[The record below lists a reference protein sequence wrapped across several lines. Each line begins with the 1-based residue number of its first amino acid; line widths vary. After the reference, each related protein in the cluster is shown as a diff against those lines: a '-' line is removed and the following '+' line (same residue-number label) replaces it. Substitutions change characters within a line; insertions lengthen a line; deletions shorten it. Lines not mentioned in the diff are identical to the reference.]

1 MSWDSSSRK
10 PEPCRCPCLNS
21 SFYVLCSTKYLQP
34 APVKEMNDRGL
45 LLQPSSLGL
54 APLAISRRPAC
65 LSSTLVTY
73 HSPGVGSPM
82 NIYAEEPPPYINHIS
97 GVPSP
102 STSWPPLQGLRCNLL
117 QPTRTA
123 PHSLEHYCLLFRTF
137 VLQSLSLFSSS
148 VSFLHLAVARYCIV
162 VQLLSL
168 VLLAPCLEEVAEKD
182 KQLVVVAVAQ
192 LAHCTIPS

>member
-10 PEPCRCPCLNS
+10 PGPCRCPCLNS

-82 NIYAEEPPPYINHIS
+82 NIYAEEPPPHTSTTFLESRRRQHLGHHSKVCDATFCSQREQHHIRLNIIVCCS
-97 GVPSP
+97 GRSFYKVSLY
-102 STSWPPLQGLRCNLL
+102 SLL
-117 QPTRTA
+117 P
-123 PHSLEHYCLLFRTF
+123 
-137 VLQSLSLFSSS
+137 SLS
-148 VSFLHLAVARYCIV
+148 YT
-162 VQLLSL
+162 LLSPATAL
-168 VLLAPCLEEVAEKD
+168 SCSCCPSFCLRRVWRR
-182 KQLVVVAVAQ
+182 
-192 LAHCTIPS
+192 